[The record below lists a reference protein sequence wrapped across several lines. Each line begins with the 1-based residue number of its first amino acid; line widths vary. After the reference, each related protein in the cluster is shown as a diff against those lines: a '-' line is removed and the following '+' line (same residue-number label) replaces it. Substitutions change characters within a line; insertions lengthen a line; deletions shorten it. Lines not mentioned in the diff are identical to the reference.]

1 MEGATYLLARG
12 ASVTFDS
19 VAHDHHPNPDLRMK
33 LLFVHERFGAH
44 GGAEANIAV
53 TAAEFKRRGHAV
65 ALLHGEGTGKQEQEW
80 RELFSNRH
88 SLPDNDEED
97 ATARVADAVH
107 AIDPDVIYV
116 HRLNGLELTE
126 ALVASGRP
134 VVRMV
139 HDHDLYCMRS
149 YRYNVFSRRICDR
162 ALSPYCIF
170 PCGATVARNR
180 DGGFPLK
187 FVSYEAKRRE
197 LDLHRRFAKL
207 IVATRYMREQ
217 LALNGIAAERVEIH
231 APVPANP
238 ASPLHSTFDDRN
250 RLVFAGQIIRG
261 KGVDVLLEALA
272 LVQEPFECE
281 ILGDGSHREA
291 CEQLSRKLGLADR
304 VRFHGFVPQ
313 EKILE
318 FYSASSAALMSSVW
332 PEPFGATGL
341 EAMRHGLP
349 VVAFDAGGIRE
360 WLMDGWNGFLVPW
373 MDRRRFAGRVDELLR
388 DKALARKLGERGRY
402 WVRVHYGFSEYI
414 DGLERLFTRVA
425 ADAPLLASA

>member
-1 MEGATYLLARG
+1 MGGATYLPRRAACANFEG
-12 ASVTFDS
+12 APD
-19 VAHDHHPNPDLRMK
+19 DHHSQPRPRMK

-44 GGAEANIAV
+44 GGAETNIAV
-53 TAAEFKRRGHAV
+53 TAAEFKRRGHSV
-65 ALLHGEGTGKQEQEW
+65 ALLHGDGTGKQEQEW
-80 RELFSNRH
+80 RGIFPRRWEL
-88 SLPDNDEED
+88 PGNDEPD
-97 ATARVADAVH
+97 AAARVAAAVH
-107 AIDPDVIYV
+107 DADLIYV

-170 PCGATVARNR
+170 PCGATVTRNR
-180 DGGFPLK
+180 EGGFPLK

-207 IVATRYMREQ
+207 VVATRYMREQ
-217 LALNGIAAERVEIH
+217 LALNGIAPERIEIH
-231 APVPANP
+231 APVPAQP
-238 ASPLHSTFDDRN
+238 GSPLRSTFDDRN
-250 RLVFAGQIIRG
+250 RLVFAGQIVRG

-272 LVQEPFECE
+272 QVERPFECE

-291 CEQLSRKLGLADR
+291 CELLSRKLGLADR
-304 VRFHGFVPQ
+304 VRFRGFVPQ
-313 EKILE
+313 EKILD
-318 FYSASSAALMSSVW
+318 FYAHCSVAVMSSVW

-341 EAMRHGLP
+341 EAMHHGLP

-373 MDRRRFAGRVDELLR
+373 MDRRRFAGRIDELLR

-425 ADAPLLASA
+425 AEAASCLASA

>member
-1 MEGATYLLARG
+1 MEGATYL
-12 ASVTFDS
+12 S
-19 VAHDHHPNPDLRMK
+19 PDLACGNFAASDEKPFFPGRRMK

-65 ALLHGEGTGKQEQEW
+65 ALLHGDGTGRQEQEW
-80 RELFSNRH
+80 REIFPLRER
-88 SLPDNDEED
+88 LPAGNDPE
-97 ATARVADAVH
+97 TRARVAALVH
-107 AIDPDVIYV
+107 DIDPDAIYV
-116 HRLNGLELTE
+116 HRLNGLEITE

-170 PCGATVARNR
+170 PCGASVARNR

-197 LDLHRRFAKL
+197 LDLHRRFARL

-217 LALNGIAAERVEIH
+217 LALNGIAPERIDIH

-238 ASPLHSTFDDRN
+238 DSPLRSTFDERN
-250 RLVFAGQIIRG
+250 RLVFAGQIVRG

-272 LVQEPFECE
+272 LVREPFECE
-281 ILGDGSHREA
+281 ILGDGSQREA
-291 CEQLSRKLGLADR
+291 CELLARKLGLGNR

-313 EKILE
+313 PRIVE
-318 FYSASSAALMSSVW
+318 FYAHCSVAVMSSVW

-341 EAMRHGLP
+341 EAMHHGLP
-349 VVAFDAGGIRE
+349 VVAFDVGGIRE

-373 MDRRRFAGRVDELLR
+373 MDCRRFAERLDELLR
-388 DKALARKLGERGRY
+388 DKSLARKLGERGRY
-402 WVRVHYGFSEYI
+402 WVRVHYGFSDYI
-414 DGLERLFTRVA
+414 DGLERLFTRVI
-425 ADAPLLASA
+425 ADSASCLASA

>member
-1 MEGATYLLARG
+1 
-12 ASVTFDS
+12 
-19 VAHDHHPNPDLRMK
+19 MK

-53 TAAEFKRRGHAV
+53 TAAELQRRGHRL
-65 ALLHGEGTGKQEQEW
+65 ALLHGAGTGKQEHEW
-80 RELFSNRH
+80 EQLFRVRH
-88 SLPDNDEED
+88 KLPENAAAEAIEQLR
-97 ATARVADAVH
+97 ATLL

-116 HRLNGLELTE
+116 HRLNGLEVTE

-149 YRYNVFSRRICDR
+149 YRYNVFSRQICER
-162 ALSPYCIF
+162 ALSPYCVF
-170 PCGATVARNR
+170 PCGGTIARNR
-180 DGGFPLK
+180 EGGFPLK

-207 IVATRYMREQ
+207 IVATRYMRDQ
-217 LALNGIAAERVEIH
+217 LALNGIAPERVELH

-238 ASPLHSTFDDRN
+238 DSPLHSTFDDRN
-250 RLVFAGQIIRG
+250 RLVFAGQLIRG

-272 LVQEPFECE
+272 HVETPFECE
-281 ILGDGSHREA
+281 ILGDGSHRAA
-291 CEQLSRKLGLADR
+291 CEELSRKLGLTDR

-318 FYSASSAALMSSVW
+318 LYSACSVAVMSSVW

-373 MDRRRFAGRVDELLR
+373 MDRRRFAGRIDELLR

-402 WVRVHYGFSEYI
+402 WVRVHYGFSDYV
-414 DGLERLFTRVA
+414 DGLERLFARAA
-425 ADAPLLASA
+425 ADSPLLASA